1 MSNLTD
7 QTSITDSRLDRELI
21 FTNEDH
27 YLQQRREEEE
37 RDKQR
42 AVAQSQHNERIF
54 AATPHEPDT
63 PIQSVD
69 VPLEV
74 ATQKTRELTLSD
86 TKDEDKDCSS
96 TAAATAEPPV
106 AAAGGDSL
114 ETAGAPSPS
123 LTEPEAVD
131 KHVGQQLDKQQLV
144 LRNLDTGEEFI
155 IGENDPDFEFDT
167 FELSYGEFS
176 SDDEEAVSARKA
188 AATTRQS
195 EQKSQQKDLSKALQE
210 TGLVEN
216 APCGRAGTSQD
227 EAEAP
232 QKKSKGGWWK
242 RLLEFFS
249 LKSNVSG
256 AGGAK
261 GAGDGGVRDRGAS
274 FAAARTPFSK
284 LSSFRFRRELG
295 RGAFGRVLLAEAKT
309 DGSLYALKIIS
320 KKNMRQSDKKQAK
333 TERDILLAM
342 GSDSPHPFTTSLKFA
357 FQSEN
362 NLYLGMPFIP
372 GGTLRE
378 LIKRYGCLPEE
389 WARVYSAELVLAI
402 SHMHSLKMLYRD
414 IKPHNVMID
423 GRGHITIIDFG
434 LSKQDISTAKGA
446 MSLVGTPDYSA
457 PEVLKTGVHQIEANK
472 AKAREEKDSRRPG
485 RKHKDDQKH
494 QDAEKKRE
502 AEAASVG
509 YGKAAD
515 WWSLGV
521 MVYEMLSGTPAFR
534 GTDLRHTYQ
543 RVLFSELIFTPE
555 EKFSVEAK
563 TLLNGL
569 LCRDPAQR
577 LGAEENPPRDI
588 MNAAFFAP
596 ISWEKVYARTGKGP
610 WVPEV
615 PRSERRRIEREHR
628 KNDHE
633 GRESG
638 DQQDKK
644 KKRSSKK
651 TEGGKTEGEGAA
663 GATTPASERTERSI
677 STDTAT
683 PIVATDANSPARKSA
698 GEQEK
703 GYTYTTVND
712 RALDVIGEGDGSGHH
727 GSRGENSPAA
737 GSPSKSGL
745 YDCVS
750 AHSHSQGQG
759 NSPEGGGQNS
769 DSDRGREDSVD
780 CSSPSSRTS
789 SRSEESSN
797 SQSSRSVDSVEGEIH
812 LRDSIFQHSKA
823 ANQQNR
829 LQDWSF
835 FDEKML
841 LSASQS
847 NQPAPDTD
855 GNVPPSPAKSSSG
868 KDRADLPPR
877 TPSNDATAS
886 NNPTYTQNAVSSP
899 SKSSKSKSKSRDKG
913 KSPSN
918 GAKGEKA
925 TTLTS
930 AK

>member
-1 MSNLTD
+1 MSNRTD

-37 RDKQR
+37 RDRQR
-42 AVAQSQHNERIF
+42 AVAQSQHNEKIF
-54 AATPHEPDT
+54 AATPFEPDT
-63 PIQSVD
+63 PIPSVD
-69 VPLEV
+69 IPPEEAEL
-74 ATQKTRELTLSD
+74 KREDLKEPAAEAEAEADTLSMWP
-86 TKDEDKDCSS
+86 SS
-96 TAAATAEPPV
+96 TAARGSSEAATIDPDV
-106 AAAGGDSL
+106 D
-114 ETAGAPSPS
+114 
-123 LTEPEAVD
+123 PEN
-131 KHVGQQLDKQQLV
+131 LDKQRLT

-176 SDDEEAVSARKA
+176 SDDEETKTAT
-188 AATTRQS
+188 AATNRQS
-195 EQKSQQKDLSKALQE
+195 QQQNLSKAMKD
-210 TGLVEN
+210 TGLVGGG
-216 APCGRAGTSQD
+216 APHATPDKDTMPKKG
-227 EAEAP
+227 
-232 QKKSKGGWWK
+232 KKSSWWK
-242 RLLEFFS
+242 RLLDFLS
-249 LKSNVSG
+249 LKNGDSSG
-256 AGGAK
+256 VAGK
-261 GAGDGGVRDRGAS
+261 GRDDNIRERGGS

-342 GSDSPHPFTTSLKFA
+342 GSDNPHPFTTSLKFA

-389 WARVYSAELVLAI
+389 WACLYSAELVLAI

-472 AKAREEKDSRRPG
+472 AKAREEKDNKRAG
-485 RKHKDDQKH
+485 KKHKDDAKSQE
-494 QDAEKKRE
+494 AEKRRE
-502 AEAASVG
+502 EEAANVG

-543 RVLFSELIFTPE
+543 RVLFSELIFAPE
-555 EKFSVEAK
+555 EKFSPEAK

-569 LCRDPAQR
+569 LCRDPSKR

-588 MNAAFFAP
+588 MNSAFFAP
-596 ISWEKVYARTGKGP
+596 ISWEKVFACQSKGP

-615 PRSERRRIEREHR
+615 PRSERRRVERDSR
-628 KNDHE
+628 KNESE
-633 GRESG
+633 GRES
-638 DQQDKK
+638 DDKK
-644 KKRSSKK
+644 KKRSNKK
-651 TEGGKTEGEGAA
+651 TDGGKEGPS
-663 GATTPASERTERSI
+663 TPASEFTERTV
-677 STDTAT
+677 STDNAT
-683 PIVATDANSPARKSA
+683 PICPTDPNSPTRKSSHIES
-698 GEQEK
+698 GFTLVNK
-703 GYTYTTVND
+703 G
-712 RALDVIGEGDGSGHH
+712 LGIIGEGEGSVG
-727 GSRGENSPAA
+727 GSYSNSSNPDKGAMGTAA
-737 GSPSKSGL
+737 F
-745 YDCVS
+745 
-750 AHSHSQGQG
+750 
-759 NSPEGGGQNS
+759 E
-769 DSDRGREDSVD
+769 SDRGRRRSSEKELEMDE

-789 SRSEESSN
+789 SQESSN
-797 SQSSRSVDSVEGEIH
+797 SHSSRSVDSVEGEIH

-841 LSASQS
+841 LSASKT
-847 NQPAPDTD
+847 NLPAPDSE
-855 GNVPPSPAKSSSG
+855 GNVPPSPMSLSG
-868 KDRADLPPR
+868 SAVPPR
-877 TPSNDATAS
+877 AAS
-886 NNPTYTQNAVSSP
+886 TDTTSASP
-899 SKSSKSKSKSRDKG
+899 LQKSPDKSSSKSKSKSKNKDKAN
-913 KSPSN
+913 KSN
-918 GAKGEKA
+918 GATGA
-925 TTLTS
+925 PTTLTS